1 MDQGKKHIGTFVK
14 IKSTLKLYEDE
25 ISLFPI
31 PVVYGCR
38 MMRFLEE
45 TRVGE
50 LRCASDR
57 TCLYMSNIKNI
68 SCRDSGA
75 LLLFLMLL
83 SRFAVI
89 RHVDL
94 FDS

>member
-1 MDQGKKHIGTFVK
+1 
-14 IKSTLKLYEDE
+14 
-25 ISLFPI
+25 
-31 PVVYGCR
+31 
-38 MMRFLEE
+38 
-45 TRVGE
+45 
-50 LRCASDR
+50 
-57 TCLYMSNIKNI
+57 MSNIKNI

>member
-1 MDQGKKHIGTFVK
+1 MDQGEKHIERFVK
-14 IKSTLKLYEDE
+14 IKSTLKLCGDV
-25 ISLFPI
+25 IPLSLTA
-31 PVVYGCR
+31 PVWGYR
-38 MMRFLEE
+38 LMRFLEE
-45 TRVGE
+45 RRASE